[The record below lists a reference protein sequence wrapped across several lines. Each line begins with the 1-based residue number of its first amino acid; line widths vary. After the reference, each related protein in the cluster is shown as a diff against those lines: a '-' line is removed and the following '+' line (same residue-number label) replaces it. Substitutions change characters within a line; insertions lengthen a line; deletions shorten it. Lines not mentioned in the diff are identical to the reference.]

1 MVFTAFASTGTY
13 PFLQSTGNVSDEYTT
28 DITPSGWTFAIW
40 GIIYAFMAAVL
51 VYVLSTLFRK
61 NAYGYV
67 YCSPAVLPHGFF
79 LMLCLN
85 LGFNV
90 GWLFLWDRGMLIP
103 ALIFLIFIAITN
115 YAVIAFSCIGLHA
128 YGAWLH
134 KYHRADLYLIRV
146 LVQNGIAIYAT
157 WTTIASLVNLNIVLV
172 TEANMSQNDAATTTL
187 SILLVVIVTWFVL
200 ENWLLEKHVRYI
212 VSIYP
217 SVIWALVGVFT
228 KNFDPEITSRNDI
241 FIVSLLSVGCFLNA
255 VRKALVVWRHLKQ
268 PLYNRTDPD
277 DMSPMEIAKKQ
288 KTLFK

>member
-1 MVFTAFASTGTY
+1 MVFSNFALAGRD
-13 PFLQSTGNVSDEYTT
+13 PFLQSTGNISVDYTT
-28 DITPSGWTFAIW
+28 DITPSNWTFAIW
-40 GIIYAFMAAVL
+40 GIIYGLMAAVL

-67 YCSPAVLPHGFF
+67 YCSLAVLP
-79 LMLCLN
+79 L
-85 LGFNV
+85 
-90 GWLFLWDRGMLIP
+90 
-103 ALIFLIFIAITN
+103 
-115 YAVIAFSCIGLHA
+115 IAFSCIGLHA

-134 KYHRADLYLIRV
+134 KYHRADSYRIRV

-217 SVIWALVGVFT
+217 TVIYGLVGVFT
-228 KNFDPEITSRNDI
+228 KIFDPEITSRNDI
-241 FIVSLLSVGCFLNA
+241 FIVALLATASVLFVLRI
-255 VRKALVVWRHLKQ
+255 VLVIWKHIKR
-268 PLYNRTDPD
+268 PLYRGVNFEAMEPT
-277 DMSPMEIAKKQ
+277 EIAQKNKKI
-288 KTLFK
+288 FI

>member
-1 MVFTAFASTGTY
+1 MHT
-13 PFLQSTGNVSDEYTT
+13 
-28 DITPSGWTFAIW
+28 
-40 GIIYAFMAAVL
+40 
-51 VYVLSTLFRK
+51 VLSYFAC
-61 NAYGYV
+61 N
-67 YCSPAVLPHGFF
+67 SISGFF
-79 LMLCLN
+79 
-85 LGFNV
+85 F
-90 GWLFLWDRGMLIP
+90 
-103 ALIFLIFIAITN
+103 FLIFIAITN

-134 KYHRADLYLIRV
+134 KYHRADSYRIRV

-217 SVIWALVGVFT
+217 TVIYGLVGVFT
-228 KNFDPEITSRNDI
+228 KIFDPEITSRNDI
-241 FIVSLLSVGCFLNA
+241 FI
-255 VRKALVVWRHLKQ
+255 ALVVWRHLKQ

-288 KTLFK
+288 K